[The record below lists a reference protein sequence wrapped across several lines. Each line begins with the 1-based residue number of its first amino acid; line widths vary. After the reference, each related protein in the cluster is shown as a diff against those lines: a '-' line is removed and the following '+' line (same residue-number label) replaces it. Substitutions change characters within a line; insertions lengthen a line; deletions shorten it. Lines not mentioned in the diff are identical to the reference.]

1 MSTFNW
7 FGLKYTD
14 VVSAFKGAVA
24 DDFGGQLIIE
34 AEMDLAEA
42 EFISFMSQKALHML
56 QVVEYQEVPQ
66 IASISGSMQYVAFP
80 PILQDLYI
88 YVVDRY
94 NPALNNTI
102 STPFMG
108 TCNQSN
114 GCTNVKKELDSS
126 YLFTDY
132 TLSGS
137 TITFGPSFDQDRH
150 TYYIS
155 YTIDTSTL
163 DIPSIKGILRDRV
176 ACVMG
181 MQLYSRGDDTW
192 KLVDL
197 YCSRSDK
204 LMGLVDQHW
213 LPSEYKKNKYLNNPF
228 TIRGQ
233 LQTIKI
239 GRS

>member
-88 YVVDRY
+88 YVVD
-94 NPALNNTI
+94 
-102 STPFMG
+102 
-108 TCNQSN
+108 
-114 GCTNVKKELDSS
+114 
-126 YLFTDY
+126 
-132 TLSGS
+132 
-137 TITFGPSFDQDRH
+137 
-150 TYYIS
+150 
-155 YTIDTSTL
+155 
-163 DIPSIKGILRDRV
+163 
-176 ACVMG
+176 
-181 MQLYSRGDDTW
+181 
-192 KLVDL
+192 
-197 YCSRSDK
+197 
-204 LMGLVDQHW
+204 
-213 LPSEYKKNKYLNNPF
+213 
-228 TIRGQ
+228 
-233 LQTIKI
+233 
-239 GRS
+239 